1 MIVFIV
7 KLPNLHLIIHDCN
20 NSISICNH
28 SQVADA
34 ILTFTQEIF
43 PILPILICSITSTTV
58 LLVSKKVSKG
68 SKAAT
73 KMKNDATITIVLVT
87 VIYICCNIPAVFN
100 YAQHLVA
107 VYTGH
112 YFLSAPEG
120 SSAREFLDLYF
131 WVYSYVIMVA
141 LNSLANP
148 ILYTLRMRR
157 FRSDSNQVQ
166 PSTTRCGSEYQG
178 EYSRSSVSHEICT
191 GSSIKASSD
200 GPVKMMNA
208 SV

>member
-1 MIVFIV
+1 M
-7 KLPNLHLIIHDCN
+7 
-20 NSISICNH
+20 
-28 SQVADA
+28 
-34 ILTFTQEIF
+34 
-43 PILPILICSITSTTV
+43 
-58 LLVSKKVSKG
+58 SKKVSKG
-68 SKAAT
+68 SRAAT
-73 KMKNDATITIVLVT
+73 KMKNDATITIILVT
-87 VIYICCNIPAVFN
+87 IIYICCNVPAVLN
-100 YAQHLVA
+100 YAQHLAA

-120 SSAREFLDLYF
+120 SAREFLTLYF

-157 FRSDSNQVQ
+157 FRSDPNQVQ

-178 EYSRSSVSHEICT
+178 EYSRSSVSHDICT
-191 GSSIKASSD
+191 ASSIKASSE
-200 GPVKMMNA
+200 GPVKIMNT